1 MVTELGEGRKGI
13 NLNHSWLGKW
23 DLTVLDLPV
32 LHASPLTAL
41 LAQDSPPVRVNGLP
55 VILR

>member
-13 NLNHSWLGKW
+13 NLNHSCLGKW
-23 DLTVLDLPV
+23 DITVLNLPV
-32 LHASPLTAL
+32 LHASPVTAL
-41 LAQDSPPVRVNGLP
+41 VAQDSLPVTVNGLP